1 MRAARAT
8 PRRIQPAQRLDRF
21 MQRANARYY
30 ASRDP
35 FREFTT
41 GPEVSQAFGE
51 ILGLWAATVWESIG
65 RPDPVLLVELGPGRG
80 TLMQD
85 ALRAAAEV
93 APAFRAALRLHLVE
107 TSPRLRGIQEK
118 LLRGAEWH
126 DDWAELPDGP
136 MLLIANEFL
145 DALPIRQFV
154 HRESGW
160 TERFVQGSRFVERP
174 AAAPPREA
182 PLDAIVEVCEPA
194 LALAGGLAARFAQG
208 RRNHAPGAALFLDYG
223 PAASAPG
230 DSLQALSN
238 GRPADPLAEPGT
250 ADLSAHVDFQAVAA
264 TARARGAN
272 VFGPVPQ
279 GLFLTRLGLFQRLDR
294 LARGR
299 SPAQAALLLAGGRRL
314 VEPDGMGQ
322 LFKVL
327 ALASPHTAPLPG
339 FTP

>member
-1 MRAARAT
+1 
-8 PRRIQPAQRLDRF
+8 

-41 GPEVSQAFGE
+41 SPEVSQAFGE
-51 ILGLWAATVWESIG
+51 ILGLWAATVWESMG
-65 RPDPVLLVELGPGRG
+65 HPDPVLLVELGPGRG

-85 ALRAAAEV
+85 ALRAVAEV
-93 APAFRAALRLHLVE
+93 APAFRSALRLHLVE
-107 TSPRLRGIQEK
+107 TSPRLHALQEK
-118 LLRGAEWH
+118 ALPEDAEWH
-126 DDWAELPDGP
+126 ADWADLPDGP
-136 MLLIANEFL
+136 MLLLANEFL

-154 HRESGW
+154 HRADGW

-174 AAAPPREA
+174 AAVSPREA
-182 PLDAIVEVCEPA
+182 PLDAVVEVCEPA
-194 LALAGGLAARFAQG
+194 LALAAALGARFANGQ
-208 RRNHAPGAALFLDYG
+208 RSASPGAALFLDYG

-238 GRPADPLAEPGT
+238 GRPADPLAEPGS
-250 ADLSAHVDFQAVAA
+250 ADLSAHVDFQVFAA
-264 TARARGAN
+264 AARAGGAS
-272 VFGPVPQ
+272 VSGPVAQ

-294 LARGR
+294 LSRGR

-327 ALASPHTAPLPG
+327 AVASPHSAPLPG
-339 FTP
+339 FAP